1 MGNNNLQRK
10 YSLRKFK
17 GIGLASAVIG
27 VLFANQSVYANVTS
41 DGKDETTL
49 VKEFDKVPSSAK
61 TTFTDD
67 QNPTKKV
74 TVDAVADIRYNQLTK
89 ANQNTGNPDGT
100 DTIKFTTKA
109 TVNYLLEDDKSKLQ
123 DSKTV
128 EGESGTINTP
138 YDKKGIAYDTDGKDY
153 RESTV
158 EKTGAVNE
166 NTGRKVHLEA
176 NNKVYELVRSEVI
189 NSDKAT
195 YEKTKFNDIEAP
207 VSPEGMHNSLGEI
220 NYGKI
225 TGKVYL
231 VEETSDGHYGKYVE
245 ASNINSDEEAVN
257 AWKNGQ
263 ATAKDFTKENVTL
276 KEGDTVLVMDRDTYA
291 HGSGKRI
298 TNTIKYTR
306 EKKRVTEFYDKL
318 EEKVV
323 NQQVGLEATYSFYS
337 STPQSDFSVKVSG
350 EDQIFGTD
358 DDKVVQGDG
367 TMLMVYYPTSSTIKI
382 NDQIV
387 YPGKLDLSHASLK
400 EILKDAQFRE
410 YGIINY
416 FEKRAITEEAKK
428 KVQDKKEELENRINN
443 IIKLIKENNVQVGLN
458 QDSIAFL
465 NAKPE
470 ILNKIKQYILS
481 GQELVDG
488 FEITLNSN
496 SNDLVEYGNIKDVT
510 RTIERKLSYAY
521 PRDKVS
527 STSGVEVVN
536 YGSGFM
542 VDKTITTYHKEVDKY
557 TEWKKENPEIETS
570 EDPVYANKGTVSIS
584 DDLSNIHVV
593 NETSTIEEEELRKE
607 TVTTKEETNYQ
618 IKEIITPVRA
628 YKVMGEGKS
637 IVNHYY
643 QLSTKRSETPIKTE
657 NTKVGT
663 VTVQY
668 VSSSG
673 EKLKADEIVELNTPY
688 EITKT
693 YDVFSGTTKVREEK
707 VVETLKPVYD
717 ATPKRFNT
725 IIGDKTGFAYEFEA
739 IAYGSAHERST
750 IDKPQTIVSY
760 VYRFVSKEDPTPVK
774 KEVKSSV
781 IVKYVDAEGN
791 EIKSEEIVKKD
802 AVIKT
807 IYTYFTK
814 SGDKVISTR
823 ERVNYELLPFY
834 STQDKRLNEITTVDG
849 KKYKYQGVYPVSEK
863 FHNVIA
869 ENGILEEGT
878 TTVVYQYVL
887 EPKKVEWAVSENPPI
902 LDVPEFEGGV
912 VSVDPPTLEVPEYT
926 GGVVSNEPPVLEV
939 PEFKGGLAS
948 EEPPVL
954 DVPEFNG
961 SVNGDLGDSLT
972 LPQLIITKW
981 VDEYGNTLKPADA
994 KKPSVKGEANE
1005 AFEPGTIEGY
1015 EFVGTIPV
1023 DADGIVTHVFKKKQA
1038 YKPDPKPEFKPQPE
1052 QTPEPKPEEPKKEEP
1067 KTNDV
1072 TPSNEGNE
1080 HQTSV
1085 PTNKVEELPQTGT
1098 GQEFAIFGAAASSI
1112 LAGLGLLVPTFK
1124 KKEK

>member
-1 MGNNNLQRK
+1 MGNNIIQKK

-27 VLFANQSVYANVTS
+27 LFFANQSVYANVTS

-49 VKEFDKVPSSAK
+49 VKEFDKVSSRAK

-74 TVDAVADIRYNQLTK
+74 TVDAVADIRYNQPTK
-89 ANQNTGNPDGT
+89 ANQNTGDADGT
-100 DTIKFTTKA
+100 DVLNFKSKA
-109 TVNYLLEDDKSKLQ
+109 IVNYLVDKTNEVI
-123 DSKTV
+123 KTKEV
-128 EGESGTINTP
+128 DTGTGTITTSF
-138 YDKKGIAYDTDGKDY
+138 DKKGLDADSDGKDY
-153 RESTV
+153 RDSIVNKDNVTLSIA
-158 EKTGAVNE
+158 TGSEDVITSNGKE
-166 NTGRKVHLEA
+166 YR
-176 NNKVYELVRSEVI
+176 LVRSEVVDK
-189 NSDKAT
+189 DKAI
-195 YEKTKFNDIEAP
+195 YETTKFNDIEAP
-207 VSPEGMHNSLGEI
+207 VSPEGMHNNLGEI

-245 ASNINSDEEAVN
+245 ASNINNDEEAVN

-382 NDQIV
+382 NDEIV

-410 YGIINY
+410 HGIINY

-584 DDLSNIHVV
+584 DDSSNIHVV
-593 NETSTIEEEELRKE
+593 NESSTIEEEELRKK

-628 YKVMGEGKS
+628 YKVMGERKS

-643 QLSTKRSETPIKTE
+643 QLSTKRSENPIKTE

-693 YDVFSGTTKVREEK
+693 YDVFSGTTKVGEEK
-707 VVETLKPVYD
+707 VVETLNPIYD

-739 IAYGSAHERST
+739 IAYGSAPESSV
-750 IDKPQTIVSY
+750 IDKDKTIIRY
-760 VYRFVSKEDPTPVK
+760 VYRYVSKEDPTPVK
-774 KEVKSSV
+774 KEVKGSV
-781 IVKYVDAEGN
+781 VVKYVDAEGN
-791 EIKSEEIVKKD
+791 EIKPEEIVKKD

-823 ERVNYELLPFY
+823 ERVDYGLPPVY
-834 STQDKRLNEITTVDG
+834 YTQDKRLNEITTADG

-878 TTVVYQYVL
+878 TTVVYQYAL
-887 EPKKVEWAVSENPPI
+887 EPKKVEW
-902 LDVPEFEGGV
+902 
-912 VSVDPPTLEVPEYT
+912 
-926 GGVVSNEPPVLEV
+926 VVSNEPPVLEV
-939 PEFKGGLAS
+939 PEFKGGLVS

-1038 YKPDPKPEFKPQPE
+1038 YKPDPKLEFKPQPE
-1052 QTPEPKPEEPKKEEP
+1052 QTPEPKPEEPKKEET

-1080 HQTSV
+1080 QQASV
-1085 PTNKVEELPQTGT
+1085 PTKKVEELPQTGT
-1098 GQEFAIFGAAASSI
+1098 GQEFAIFGVAASSI
-1112 LAGLGLLVPTFK
+1112 LAGLGLMVPTFK